1 MIFRHGILR
10 SHPHGPMAKSHFFG
24 ELHHGLWFGLR
35 EHIPEAPVNQKW
47 EKPWFESAF
56 RKIHILIH
64 RDI

>member
-1 MIFRHGILR
+1 
-10 SHPHGPMAKSHFFG
+10 MAKSHFFG